1 MKKHNEI
8 VMENVPF
15 VRSALKLIAL
25 NKTMK
30 GPRLLN
36 IDDDIL
42 LLKDK
47 QFKMDNTRII
57 LTDRKLH
64 N

>member
-47 QFKMDNTRII
+47 
-57 LTDRKLH
+57 
-64 N
+64 